1 MANSKKK
8 VEPTSKRSNSAKLP
22 VMRWLDY
29 PSHSP
34 ELGEEIVVCYGDSN
48 KKEVVIWTMKFV
60 GTGIKFRFIRLPA
73 IA

>member
-1 MANSKKK
+1 MENKSTKSAPKKALHK
-8 VEPTSKRSNSAKLP
+8 TD

-34 ELGEEIVVCYGDSN
+34 ELGEEIVVMYGDSN
-48 KKEVVIWTMKFV
+48 KKEVVTWTMKFI
-60 GTGIKFRFIRLPA
+60 GTGIKFRWVRLPA

>member
-1 MANSKKK
+1 MQKETTVQPKHKSGNA
-8 VEPTSKRSNSAKLP
+8 AKPL

-34 ELGEEIVVCYGDSN
+34 ELGEEIVVCYGDN
-48 KKEVVIWTMKFV
+48 AKKEVVTWKLKFV
-60 GTGIKFRFIRLPA
+60 GSELKFKWIRLPA